1 MPHIMTLQVASPVK
15 NTGIFELQTT
25 GHGIGAYDG
34 RIEIHQV
41 SVVGRSPLRS
51 ADSVRVVT
59 GRARGFLFEMKFVFR
74 ETFVVE
80 NAVSTV
86 TFIA

>member
-1 MPHIMTLQVASPVK
+1 MALQITSPVK
-15 NTGIFELQTT
+15 DAGIFELQTP
-25 GHGIGAYDG
+25 GYRIGAYDG

-51 ADSVRVVT
+51 TDPVRVVT
-59 GRARGFLFEMKFVFR
+59 GRTRGFLFEMSFVFG
-74 ETFVVE
+74 EAFVIE
-80 NAVSTV
+80 NAISTV

>member
-1 MPHIMTLQVASPVK
+1 MPHIMAFQIASPVK
-15 NTGIFELQTT
+15 DAGIFELQTS
-25 GHGIGAYDG
+25 GYRIGAYDG

-41 SVVGRSPLRS
+41 SVVGRSSLRG
-51 ADSVRVVT
+51 ADAVRVVT
-59 GRARGFLFEMKFVFR
+59 GRARGLLFEMSFMFG
-74 ETFVVE
+74 EALVVE